1 MDLVVDDFEVRRI
14 QSKRSFRT
22 GVQRFNVGGVT
33 KTKRRLRQSERT
45 IADDAAVESRRSV
58 GNRQFAFVLDVVRF
72 AVGGVVEEIVVA
84 RVGVRYSF

>member
-14 QSKRSFRT
+14 QSKRSFRR
-22 GVQRFNVGGVT
+22 VQRFNVGGVT